1 MPALGAE
8 ICSFVLFACP
18 NAQKLIIWDVDFQNY
33 EKTHTVEDITNQ
45 VINNLRS
52 GDWLD
57 SYKEM
62 SEIDNALKRI
72 SARIKWTNNLAHG
85 IEDLTVNYQQL
96 ESDFRAFF
104 PDLINYAATCKN
116 QYQKY
121 QH

>member
-1 MPALGAE
+1 M
-8 ICSFVLFACP
+8 
-18 NAQKLIIWDVDFQNY
+18 DFQNY